1 MPAVIGVIGG
11 SAFSEIKNLDLCNR
25 VEVETPYGK
34 PSSPFVEGSINGH
47 DILFLHRHGL
57 NHSIAP
63 HDINYRAN
71 LWALRERGVKHV
83 IATAAVGGIT
93 EHMSPM
99 TLMTPDQVIDYTYGR
114 EHTYNHPDR
123 GSVDHVDFTWPYDGD
138 LRTLFSKA
146 AVNLGMPF
154 ISRGTYGAVQ
164 GPRLESSAEIRRME
178 QDGCDIVGMT
188 GMPEAGLARE
198 LGLSYATIAV
208 VVNWA
213 AGKGNQASIS
223 HDEMN
228 SNIKIGMINIHKL
241 LAETLKML
249 LES

>member
-1 MPAVIGVIGG
+1 MTAVVAVIGG
-11 SAFSEIKNLDLCNR
+11 SALSEIKNLDLYNR
-25 VEVETPYGK
+25 EEVDTPYGK
-34 PSSPFVEGSINGH
+34 PSSPLVAGSINGC

-57 NHSIAP
+57 NHTIAP

-71 LWALRERGVKHV
+71 MWALKERGITHV

-99 TLMTPDQVIDYTYGR
+99 TLVTPDQIIDYTYGR
-114 EHTYNHPDR
+114 DHTYNHPDK
-123 GSVDHVDFTWPYDGD
+123 GSVDHVDFTWPYDSD
-138 LRTLFSKA
+138 LRTVLNKA
-146 AVNLGMPF
+146 AVSLKMTF

-164 GPRLESSAEIRRME
+164 GPRLETAAEIRRME
-178 QDGCDIVGMT
+178 RDGCDILGMT

-213 AGKGNQASIS
+213 AGKGNQTTIS

-228 SNIKIGMINIHKL
+228 SYIQSGMADIHKL
-241 LAETLKML
+241 LAQALPEIPGT
-249 LES
+249 